1 MALPTLQQ
9 KSVEPLL
16 YIRQLVSHPSP
27 YNNVRKAYW
36 RERYQT
42 VIIQQ
47 FRKAKAVALQRL
59 LGLS

>member
-16 YIRQLVSHPSP
+16 CIRQHVSHPLP
-27 YNNVRKAYW
+27 RNKMGKHVRG
-36 RERYQT
+36 ERYQT

-59 LGLS
+59 LGFS

>member
-16 YIRQLVSHPSP
+16 YIRQPVSHPSP
-27 YNNVRKAYW
+27 QNILGKSNYG
-36 RERYQT
+36 ERYQT